1 MAGKM
6 KFGDADIVLDDN
18 QGPIIFFELAPSF
31 GHIAGIIDVCLATTR
46 AKPGVDGSVTREAT
60 VVANL
65 RCSAIGAREL
75 RDALNGALLMLEP
88 VEKPDGP
95 AN

>member
-1 MAGKM
+1 M
-6 KFGDADIVLDDN
+6 KFGDADIAIDDK
-18 QGPIIFFELAPSF
+18 QGQIIFFEMTPSF

-46 AKPGVDGSVTREAT
+46 AKPGADGSVTREAT
-60 VVANL
+60 IVANL
-65 RCSAIGAREL
+65 RCTAIGAREL

-95 AN
+95 TN